1 MLMLSRARRR
11 LCAAFARIQGVCI
24 KTGSGAQSGLL
35 SMRDKELAGLL
46 VARAR
51 LAQEAFA
58 GASQQTVD
66 LAVTAAGWAVMEPG
80 RNRALA
86 EQAVRDTG
94 FGSVDDKIAKNH
106 RKTLGLL
113 RDLQGARSV
122 GLLSE
127 DAAAGVIEIA
137 RPVGVVAAITPSTHP
152 VAAPINNIINALKGR
167 NAIVLAPSPKA
178 LGVCAL
184 LLGYVHDELA
194 KLGLPPDLA
203 QMLPPPASKA
213 LTGELMRQADLV
225 VATGSQANVRAAYSS
240 GTPALGVGMG
250 NVAAI
255 VTPSADFRA
264 AAAHIAASKTF
275 DNATSC
281 SSENSLVVIGEAW
294 RPLLAALAAEGGVL
308 ATPDERSRLEASM
321 FPSGALSPAVVGQ
334 SAPRLAQLAGLDRDG
349 YATCRFIMTRVDASE
364 VGVRHPLSG
373 EKLSPVLSLYPAAD
387 FDAAVAQVRAIYDYQ
402 GKGHSVGVHGAS
414 PEEILRLGEE
424 LPVARVIVDQSHSL
438 AVSGSFDN
446 GLPFSMSIG
455 CGTWGGN
462 GFSEN
467 LTYRHFLNITR
478 IVRPTPPREPRLED
492 IFDYYWRRFGR

>member
-1 MLMLSRARRR
+1 
-11 LCAAFARIQGVCI
+11 
-24 KTGSGAQSGLL
+24 
-35 SMRDKELAGLL
+35 MRDKELARLV

-51 LAQEAFA
+51 AAQESFA
-58 GASQQTVD
+58 GASQETVD

-94 FGSVDDKIAKNH
+94 LGSVDDKIDKNH

-122 GLLSE
+122 GVLSD
-127 DAAAGVIEIA
+127 DAAAGIVEIA

-167 NAIVLAPSPKA
+167 NAIVLAPSPKGV
-178 LGVCAL
+178 GVCAR
-184 LLGYVHDELA
+184 LLGYVHAELA
-194 KLGLPPDLA
+194 KLGLPEDLA
-203 QMLPPPASKA
+203 QMLPPPASKSMTRA
-213 LTGELMRQADLV
+213 LLPQVDLV

-255 VTPSADFRA
+255 VSPNTDFRA
-264 AAAHIAASKTF
+264 AAARIAASKTF

-281 SSENSLVVIGEAW
+281 SSENSLVVIGDAW
-294 RPLLAALAAEGGVL
+294 RPLLDALAAEGGML
-308 ATPDERSRLEASM
+308 ATPEERSRLETSM
-321 FPSGALSPAVVGQ
+321 FASGALSKAFVAQ
-334 SAPRLAQLAGLDRDG
+334 SAPRLAQLAGLNREG
-349 YATCRFIMTRVDASE
+349 YAACRFIMTRQEASQ
-364 VGVRHPLSG
+364 VGPRHPLSG
-373 EKLSPVLSLYPAAD
+373 EKLSPVLCLYSVAD
-387 FDAAVAQVRAIYDYQ
+387 FDAAIEQVRALYDYQ

-424 LPVARVIVDQSHSL
+424 LPVARVIVDQVHSV
-438 AVSGSFDN
+438 AVSGAFDN

-462 GFSEN
+462 GFTDN
-467 LTYRHFLNITR
+467 LNYRHFLNITR
-478 IVRPTPPREPRLED
+478 IVRPTPPREPRIED
-492 IFDYYWRRFGR
+492 IFDDYWRRFGQ